1 MAASLPTLADPAD
14 APMDDVRSPTPAA
27 QGIDT
32 PVVPVTQLIAR
43 PGGNPTV
50 TVPLHAAEGP
60 DLETLWAH
68 LAEPAEFFG
77 VAMPAPADLHAA
89 VTGFLG
95 ALIADP
101 PNDVV
106 AADITLLDIDGHT
119 RVVVTGGT
127 VRTVRTEA
135 VRLAGTAAPL
145 PVVRP
150 TDPHWRR
157 MAARTTSMAEADQV
171 QRWLAG
177 QGCVDAVLIRSGR
190 REAPFLGALVFD
202 TAGGLRG
209 VDNPE
214 PVSILDQM
222 TACGLIEPVGRVDEC
237 PADATAVWWISP
249 RFATHPVRSIDGTDY
264 PVDVTVTP
272 PFARLP

>member
-1 MAASLPTLADPAD
+1 MAASLPTLADPAT
-14 APMDDVRSPTPAA
+14 DDVRTPTPAV

-32 PVVPVTQLIAR
+32 PGVPVTQLIAR

-50 TVPLHAAEGP
+50 TVPLRAAEGP
-60 DLETLWAH
+60 DLESLWRH
-68 LAEPAEFFG
+68 LAEPAEFFD
-77 VAMPAPADLHAA
+77 VSMPAPAGVHAA

-95 ALIADP
+95 ALTADP

-106 AADITLLDIDGHT
+106 AADITLLDIDGQT
-119 RVVVTGGT
+119 RVVVTGGP
-127 VRTVRTEA
+127 VRAVRTEA
-135 VRLAGTAAPL
+135 VRIAGTDAPL
-145 PVVRP
+145 PAVRP
-150 TDPHWRR
+150 SDPHWRR
-157 MAARTTSMAEADQV
+157 MAARTTSKAETDQV

-177 QGCVDAVLIRSGR
+177 QGYADAVLIRSGR

-214 PVSILDQM
+214 PASILDQM
-222 TACGLIEPVGRVDEC
+222 SACGLIEPVDRVDEC

-249 RFATHPVRSIDGTDY
+249 RFETHPVCSVDGTDY